1 MTGQIAASTAP
12 RLLSVPERPPSG
24 GWRWPVDIDR
34 YDRSVDLT
42 PAERAAFDLL
52 DTEAA
57 GWWFR
62 PARADARRAAAWLV
76 LERLLAPLRAARDA
90 LDLPS
95 RPHAIAAN
103 LAVGILFCQCGR
115 EGLSFWGWSAS
126 TWIRVLGTTNHAF
139 IANYA
144 CSRSGS
150 VRHCAIAVAYL
161 LQCLDDLDGL
171 GRYQR
176 FVLAS
181 KLFGYKRMA
190 ATLAEFDKVLVG
202 WGYAPAGE
210 GSALARVLSGA
221 MLLQGSPRLE
231 DISSEKLAVL
241 VARESH
247 EGRSAVHQLRRG
259 LAALGLGEPPPGR
272 SVVTR
277 PEVGIHPEWERWV
290 RRWEATST
298 LMPLTRK
305 NSAGRLLRL
314 GRWLQTAHPEAT
326 DPASWTR
333 EIGAD
338 AVAAI
343 DRMRVGEY
351 AQRHDC
357 LGERVG
363 RPLQAPSKEKYLA
376 TLSRFFHDCQEWGWI
391 PIRFNPLR
399 IFATPPSIRAA
410 IGPNP
415 RVLADDLWAKLL
427 WAGLQ
432 LEEQDLVE
440 LNDGGRYYP
449 LALVRALALTWLFS
463 GLRGNEIVR
472 LRVGCV
478 RWQQAEQEPTAENTQ
493 RPAPGI
499 CLLDVPVHKTGTSFT
514 KPVDAVLGQAIEA
527 WQAIRPEQPAL
538 LDAKTGE
545 VVDFLFCYRARRL
558 RTQYLNLRLIPLLC
572 HKAGVPLADARGRI
586 TSHRARATI
595 ATQLYN
601 AKEPMTLFELQAW
614 LGHRSPNTTQH
625 YARIT
630 PTKLTKAYSDA
641 GYFARN
647 MRAIEVLIDR
657 DAVQSGVAASGTPW
671 QYFDLGHGYCSYS
684 FFEQC
689 PHRMACARCDFY
701 VPKDS
706 SKAQL
711 LEAKSNL
718 QRMLVQIPLTDG
730 ERAAVEEGAAA
741 VEQLLERLAD
751 TPTPAGPTPR
761 EMTVTFIPLD
771 RVIHRPIG
779 T

>member
-1 MTGQIAASTAP
+1 M
-12 RLLSVPERPPSG
+12 
-24 GWRWPVDIDR
+24 
-34 YDRSVDLT
+34 
-42 PAERAAFDLL
+42 
-52 DTEAA
+52 
-57 GWWFR
+57 
-62 PARADARRAAAWLV
+62 
-76 LERLLAPLRAARDA
+76 
-90 LDLPS
+90 
-95 RPHAIAAN
+95 
-103 LAVGILFCQCGR
+103 
-115 EGLSFWGWSAS
+115 
-126 TWIRVLGTTNHAF
+126 RVLGTTNQAF
-139 IANYA
+139 IGAYS

-161 LQCLDDLDGL
+161 LQCLHDLDAL

-181 KLFGYKRMA
+181 KLFGYQRMA

-210 GSALARVLSGA
+210 GSALARVLSGG

-231 DISSEKLAVL
+231 DLSSENLAVL
-241 VARESH
+241 VARESN

-272 SVVTR
+272 TVLTR
-277 PEVGIHPEWERWV
+277 PELGINLEWERWV

-298 LMPLTRK
+298 LAPLTRK
-305 NSAGRLLRL
+305 NNAGRLLRL
-314 GRWLQTAHPEAT
+314 GRWLCTAHPEAP
-326 DPASWTR
+326 DPATWTR

-357 LGERVG
+357 LGDRVG

-376 TLSRFFHDCQEWGWI
+376 TLSRFFHDCQDWGWI

-399 IFATPPSIRAA
+399 VFATPRSIRAA

-432 LEEQDLVE
+432 LEEQDLLE

-449 LALVRALALTWLFS
+449 LTLVRALALTWLFS

-478 RWQQAEQEPTAENTQ
+478 RWQQAESESTTENVQ
-493 RPAPGI
+493 RAAPAV

-514 KPVDAVLGQAIEA
+514 KPVDAVLGQAIDA
-527 WQAIRPEQPAL
+527 WQAIRPEQPPL
-538 LDAKTGE
+538 MDAKTSE
-545 VVDFLFCYRARRL
+545 VVDFLFCYRARRF
-558 RTQYLNLRLIPLLC
+558 RTPYLNLRLIPLLC

-647 MRAIEVLIDR
+647 VRAIEVLIDR
-657 DAVQSGVAASGTPW
+657 DAVQTGITASGVPW
-671 QYFDLGHGYCSYS
+671 QYFDLGHGYCGYS

-718 QRMLVQIPLTDG
+718 QHSWSVWRTH
-730 ERAAVEEGAAA
+730 
-741 VEQLLERLAD
+741 
-751 TPTPAGPTPR
+751 PR
-761 EMTVTFIPLD
+761 QPDSL
-771 RVIHRPIG
+771 RGR
-779 T
+779 

>member
-1 MTGQIAASTAP
+1 MTVHRAVSSS
-12 RLLSVPERPPSG
+12 RSLLSNAETEPTA
-24 GWRWPVDIDR
+24 GWRWPIAVDR
-34 YDRSVDLT
+34 YDRSADLT
-42 PAERAAFDLL
+42 PAERMAFDLL
-52 DTEAA
+52 DKEAA

-62 PARADARRAAAWLV
+62 PARADARRGAAWLV

-103 LAVGILFCQCGR
+103 LAVGILFRECGR
-115 EGLSFWGWSAS
+115 EGLSFWGWSLS

-139 IANYA
+139 IANYS

-150 VRHCAIAVAYL
+150 VRHCAIALAYL
-161 LQCLDDLDGL
+161 LRCLDDLDGL

-181 KLFGYKRMA
+181 KLFGYERMA
-190 ATLAEFDKVLVG
+190 ATLTEFDKVLVG

-231 DISSEKLAVL
+231 DLSSENLAVL
-241 VARESH
+241 VACESH

-272 SVVTR
+272 AFVTR
-277 PEVGIHPEWERWV
+277 PELGINPEWERWV

-298 LMPLTRK
+298 LTPLTRK
-305 NSAGRLLRL
+305 NNRGRLLRL
-314 GRWLQTAHPEAT
+314 GRWLRTAHPEAA
-326 DPASWTR
+326 DPSTWTR

-357 LGERVG
+357 LGDRVG
-363 RPLQAPSKEKYLA
+363 RPLQAASKEKYLT
-376 TLSRFFHDCQEWGWI
+376 TLSRFFHDCQEWGWV

-399 IFATPPSIRAA
+399 VFATPRSIRAA

-432 LEEQDLVE
+432 LEEQDLLE

-478 RWQQAEQEPTAENTQ
+478 RWQQADPESTADNVQ
-493 RPAPGI
+493 PAAPAV

-514 KPVDAVLGQAIEA
+514 KPVDAVLGQAIDA
-527 WQAIRPEQPAL
+527 WQAIRPEQPPL
-538 LDAKTGE
+538 LDAKTSE
-545 VVDFLFCYRARRL
+545 VVDFLFCYRARRF
-558 RTQYLNLRLIPLLC
+558 RTPYLNLRLIPLLC
-572 HKAGVPLADARGRI
+572 QKAGVPLADARGRI

-630 PTKLTKAYSDA
+630 PTKLTRAYSDA

-647 MRAIEVLIDR
+647 VRAIEVLLDR

-701 VPKDS
+701 VPKGS

-761 EMTVTFIPLD
+761 EMTATFIPLEK
-771 RVIHRPIG
+771 VIHRSTG
-779 T
+779 D